1 MRWGEIFLE
10 LILGDGVASGL
21 LPPGWDGYPF
31 PAEAT
36 GHPRRAQP
44 PGEHGFPGESL
55 QVLWVVRSRS
65 GEWGGEDCPSL
76 TSLQAWL
83 PSVHPLL
90 LWPRQP
96 PDTGRAG
103 GNYPGA
109 LITPQGCS
117 EPQIA
122 QQLSLAQGVGEE
134 EGPTGD
140 EGAGLRGCMGWMCL
154 EGLGEWRRSSPYQGF
169 CLLGRQGLSKEGMSP
184 H

>member
-76 TSLQAWL
+76 TSFQAWL

-134 EGPTGD
+134 EGP
-140 EGAGLRGCMGWMCL
+140 LFIFL
-154 EGLGEWRRSSPYQGF
+154 NNFLYLGHQFISLYTSPNIPKKK
-169 CLLGRQGLSKEGMSP
+169 LLGRIFFFNIHVKLQTD
-184 H
+184 